1 MKPQLGS
8 HVRGGA
14 AEELTTAVH
23 RHFHALCGGAQERTN
38 ARHRVTVVISLPAK
52 HSRRDQDRQTD
63 DLPHATRLTGWL
75 PREAKRT
82 RMEIVMKLHLLA
94 TAALIAVATPAFAQG
109 IDSKHSPYP
118 ASAYSGYAGNASEVL
133 PEISV
138 TYYRAAPAYRY
149 SGQHAGGPAD
159 ALAR

>member
-1 MKPQLGS
+1 MRRRTKIGERL
-8 HVRGGA
+8 
-14 AEELTTAVH
+14 AEYAV
-23 RHFHALCGGAQERTN
+23 ER
-38 ARHRVTVVISLPAK
+38 SLPAK

-75 PREAKRT
+75 PREVKRT

-94 TAALIAVATPAFAQG
+94 AAALLAAATPALAQG

-118 ASAYSGYAGNASEVL
+118 ASAYSGYAGNVSELL

-138 TYYRAAPAYRY
+138 THYRAAPAYRY